1 MKDTAAQ
8 FKRLGYFKQQTQD
21 RRLIYIV
28 RDRFTEVPDK
38 KLVRVTV
45 EGLEILKGLT
55 PNEAEEMFL
64 AAEVLCGNLID
75 VISAS
80 KYRKQIRVDKARQP
94 VRKRVLQTYEQTT
107 LPMAVWL
114 ICSRLLF
121 SAPPREQLSSLS

>member
-8 FKRLGYFKQQTQD
+8 FKRLGYFKQQTQF

-94 VRKRVLQTYEQTT
+94 VRKRVLQTHEQTT
-107 LPMAVWL
+107 LPM
-114 ICSRLLF
+114 
-121 SAPPREQLSSLS
+121 